1 MFPTGGT
8 VAPQDG
14 GDAGTMN
21 RQEGG
26 GDDNQVPGLA
36 GFGAQSPADVDA
48 DAAATNANTNEAPDT
63 AEDQAMDVDEMK
75 QSAEDD
81 EDKDDGGEDDED
93 GKDDDG
99 EDGKEA
105 DPNAPK
111 KRGRKRSSTAGDT
124 AVTKRRPILPG
135 SKKRGIPKGSKITS
149 NKKLDD
155 WYFACKKF
163 EEINKVRKLSQAEFL
178 RSDESGELFTGKVSE
193 QQSFGR
199 YLNKYKSGELKP
211 TAKKR
216 HYPRKYEEIEER
228 LIKYYDLRSS
238 LYKRDKCGVSWT
250 LFQTKC
256 LEWAEETGHADFRVT
271 PGWVRIIVVTII
283 ALTFCC
289 CLFRCPSP
297 QQLTTALLVHSCF
310 AGQRYLASIR

>member
-1 MFPTGGT
+1 MAQGSRGG
-8 VAPQDG
+8 
-14 GDAGTMN
+14 
-21 RQEGG
+21 E
-26 GDDNQVPGLA
+26 DDQVQCLT
-36 GFGAQSPADVDA
+36 GFGCQATASSSNDH
-48 DAAATNANTNEAPDT
+48 AAKEEET
-63 AEDQAMDVDEMK
+63 MDVDELK
-75 QSAEDD
+75 QDGDDDDDD
-81 EDKDDGGEDDED
+81 EDRDGDDDEEGDDVKDDGDD
-93 GKDDDG
+93 GKDP
-99 EDGKEA
+99 ET
-105 DPNAPK
+105 PAPK
-111 KRGRKRSSTAGDT
+111 KRGRKRSSTTGDT

-178 RSDESGELFTGKVSE
+178 RSEESGDLFTGKVSE

-238 LYKRDKCGVSWT
+238 LVGTNNLSTNKRSFLPNKLDFLWVAVQARQVWRLVDSLPNEMSRMGRRNGSCG
-250 LFQTKC
+250 F
-256 LEWAEETGHADFRVT
+256 
-271 PGWVRIIVVTII
+271 
-283 ALTFCC
+283 
-289 CLFRCPSP
+289 
-297 QQLTTALLVHSCF
+297 SCHTWL
-310 AGQRYLASIR
+310 GE